1 MKKRRLEDFFKAGH
15 LGKIVSAVFLAAA
28 AGFIAASVLF
38 LKSRP
43 APVEGDRDGM
53 SARADKLSEDFE
65 REIVLNRLSDYQGLC
80 DQLRRMPVN
89 PESLIRIWMSERPEV
104 LSVIF
109 LSPAGP
115 VPLRLISDAF
125 WRNPA
130 MSTREVQRSDAIRF
144 LMEPDPGP
152 ADSTAF
158 WSFGSHLP
166 DFASGAPL
174 LKFFH
179 RSPRSPLSVG
189 IVFQAPPFKD
199 ALAGGLLV
207 GERFELTSGDSILAR
222 SAGPMLSGTVSQV
235 GEGPFFTFRRSLTLL
250 PYSLTLH
257 IRPPGGTGLQPD
269 PEPTAR
275 PSIWMVLSVLLLLLL
290 ILSVFSMIWIERPLR
305 SILSTAMEL
314 GRGNYA
320 IRIPEQ
326 RDPGMQR
333 LARLINYM
341 VEEMD
346 HLQQINVGQI
356 INEKN
361 KTEAI
366 LRNIADGILVTDNE
380 NRILVLN
387 GVAERWFGVKE
398 SAVLQKPMS
407 DSIRIPALEE
417 MLEAVQKGDAQTTSE
432 FKHWVPEAGQYRIFQ
447 SHAARVFNAEKE
459 PIGVIAVLRDITE
472 QREAD
477 HMKSEL
483 ISMVAH
489 ELKSPLTSIFG
500 FSELLVSS
508 GVQNPR
514 ALDYAGVIFEESRR
528 LNEFVNNFL
537 DLSRLEAGKA
547 ELRMMPLQIR
557 EMVQKVLESQKAQR
571 LAKQIKIITELPEAL
586 PPVLG
591 DHHMIEQ
598 ALSNLVNN
606 AIKYSP
612 AHSKIGI
619 EAENGPRAVTIR
631 IIDSGIGIPEQEL
644 PNIFQKFYRVV
655 HTELDTDVEGS
666 GIGLALVKEIIE
678 RHRGTL
684 SVKSTV
690 GVGSIFTVTLPRAE
704 ASE

>member
-1 MKKRRLEDFFKAGH
+1 MKL
-15 LGKIVSAVFLAAA
+15 LPAVVLATA
-28 AGFIAASVLF
+28 AGFIAASIL
-38 LKSRP
+38 LRSSHPGALP
-43 APVEGDRDGM
+43 AVQESLR
-53 SARADKLSEDFE
+53 ARADSVSADFE
-65 REIVLNRLSDYQGLC
+65 REIVLNRLSDYREYC
-80 DQLRRMPVN
+80 DQLRSMPADA
-89 PESLIRIWMSERPEV
+89 ETLMRIWLAERPEIQSI
-104 LSVIF
+104 L
-109 LSPAGP
+109 LHSPSRP
-115 VPLRLISDAF
+115 VPLRLISDGF
-125 WRNPA
+125 WKQHA
-130 MSTREVQRSDAIRF
+130 VSLGDAQMSAAIRF
-144 LMEPDPGP
+144 LMESDPRP
-152 ADSTAF
+152 ADSSAF
-158 WSFGSHLP
+158 WCFDSHLP
-166 DFASGAPL
+166 ASVLGTPL

-179 RSPRSPLSVG
+179 RSPQSSWSVG
-189 IVFQAPPFKD
+189 IVFQTLRFET
-199 ALAGGLLV
+199 ALEKAIFA
-207 GERFELTSGDSILAR
+207 GERFELIGGESMLAR
-222 SAGPMLSGTVSQV
+222 A
-235 GEGPFFTFRRSLTLL
+235 EGPPLLDNSGIPAEGPSFTFVRSLSTLPFRLSLQIRLPEAGRTFPDPAALARRSIPAVLAVLL
-250 PYSLTLH
+250 PLILLLS
-257 IRPPGGTGLQPD
+257 
-269 PEPTAR
+269 
-275 PSIWMVLSVLLLLLL
+275 VLSVL
-290 ILSVFSMIWIERPLR
+290 WIDRPIR
-305 SILSTAMEL
+305 SILKTAMEL
-314 GRGNYA
+314 GRGNYS

-326 RDPGMQR
+326 KNQGMQR

-366 LRNIADGILVTDNE
+366 LRNIADGIIVTDNE

-398 SAVLQKPMS
+398 SAVVQRPVSDAIQIPTLDKMLQA
-407 DSIRIPALEE
+407 I
-417 MLEAVQKGDAQTTSE
+417 QKGDAHTTSE
-432 FKHWVPEAGQYRIFQ
+432 FKHWVSELGQYRIFQ
-447 SHAARVFNAEKE
+447 SHAACVFNAEKKQ
-459 PIGVIAVLRDITE
+459 IGVIAVLRDITE
-472 QREAD
+472 QKEAD

-508 GVQNPR
+508 GVQNPK
-514 ALDYAGVIFEESRR
+514 ALDYAKVIFEESRR

-557 EMVQKVLESQKAQR
+557 EMVQKVVESQKAQR
-571 LAKQIKIITELPEAL
+571 LAKQIKIITDIPDSLPT
-586 PPVLG
+586 VLG

-612 AHSKIGI
+612 VHSKIGI
-619 EAENGPRAVTIR
+619 EAESGTKAVTIR
-631 IIDSGIGIPEQEL
+631 IIDNGIGIPEHEL

-655 HTELDTDVEGS
+655 RTEFDSDVEGS

-690 GVGSIFTVTLPRAE
+690 GVGSIFTITLPRAE

>member
-1 MKKRRLEDFFKAGH
+1 M
-15 LGKIVSAVFLAAA
+15 VSA
-28 AGFIAASVLF
+28 
-38 LKSRP
+38 
-43 APVEGDRDGM
+43 
-53 SARADKLSEDFE
+53 DFE
-65 REIVLNRLSDYQGLC
+65 REIALGRLADYRGLC
-80 DQLRRMPVN
+80 DQLRRMPADA
-89 PESLIRIWMSERPEV
+89 ESLIRIWMTERPEV
-104 LSVIF
+104 QSVIF
-109 LSPAGP
+109 HSPAGP

-125 WRNPA
+125 WRMNA
-130 MSTREVQRSDAIRF
+130 VSLSDAQKSAAIRF
-144 LMEPDPGP
+144 LMESDTRP
-152 ADSTAF
+152 ADSSAF
-158 WSFGSHLP
+158 WSFDSHLP
-166 DFASGAPL
+166 GSVFGTPL

-179 RSPRSPLSVG
+179 RSPRSSSSIG
-189 IVFQAPPFKD
+189 FVFQTPRFEE
-199 ALAGGLLV
+199 ALGKGIHA
-207 GERFELTSGDSILAR
+207 GERFELFEGQSILAQAVR
-222 SAGPMLSGTVSQV
+222 PMPPDTASTA
-235 GEGPFFTFRRSLTLL
+235 GEGSSFTYTRSLVTLPFSLTLQMRM
-250 PYSLTLH
+250 PE
-257 IRPPGGTGLQPD
+257 GG
-269 PEPTAR
+269 R
-275 PSIWMVLSVLLLLLL
+275 PSPNPAAPAWSSLLTAFFILIPLILLLSALSVL
-290 ILSVFSMIWIERPLR
+290 WIDRPIR
-305 SILSTAMEL
+305 SILKTAMEL
-314 GRGNYA
+314 GRGNYS

-326 RDPGMQR
+326 RNQGMQR
-333 LARLINYM
+333 LSRVINYM

-366 LRNIADGILVTDNE
+366 LRNIADGIIVTDNE

-398 SAVLQKPMS
+398 SAVLQQPVS
-407 DSIRIPALEE
+407 DSIQIPALDK
-417 MLEAVQKGDAQTTSE
+417 MLQAIQKGDAKTTSE
-432 FKHWVPEAGQYRIFQ
+432 FRYWVSELGQYRIFQ
-447 SHAARVFNAEKE
+447 SHAARVFNSEKE
-459 PIGVIAVLRDITE
+459 QIGVIAVLRDITE
-472 QREAD
+472 QKEAD

-508 GVQNPR
+508 GVQNPKT
-514 ALDYAGVIFEESRR
+514 LDYAKVIFEESRR

-547 ELRMMPLQIR
+547 DLRMMPLQIR

-571 LAKQIKIITELPEAL
+571 LAKQIKIITDIPDPLAT
-586 PPVLG
+586 VLG

-612 AHSKIGI
+612 VRSKIGI
-619 EAENGPRAVTIR
+619 EAENGSQTVTIR
-631 IIDSGIGIPEQEL
+631 IIDSGIGIPEHEL

-655 HTELDTDVEGS
+655 RTELDSDVEGS

-690 GVGSIFTVTLPRAE
+690 GVGSIFTITLPRAE